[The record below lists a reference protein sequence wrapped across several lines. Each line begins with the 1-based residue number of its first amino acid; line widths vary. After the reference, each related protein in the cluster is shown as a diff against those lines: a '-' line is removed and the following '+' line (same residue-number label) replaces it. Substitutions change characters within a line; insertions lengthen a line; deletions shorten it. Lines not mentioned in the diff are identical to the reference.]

1 VGDGAFSS
9 RSAGSRHGK
18 SGVGRGV
25 MDRVGGVRE
34 PNALRGGGIVA
45 RSSASGGE
53 GEEISIDN
61 VGDW

>member
-1 VGDGAFSS
+1 
-9 RSAGSRHGK
+9 
-18 SGVGRGV
+18 

-34 PNALRGGGIVA
+34 PNAFRGGGIVTRS